1 MESSS
6 ILNKVHKDLQKQEAK
21 GIEKYGTTLDFKF
34 TELEMLKHAYEET
47 LDTCMYLAKL
57 IKIKE
62 DSATVREF
70 RTVQTELFKLIQIK
84 QAELDELKKK
94 LRKLIR

>member
-6 ILNKVHKDLQKQEAK
+6 VLNKVYKDLQKQEAK
-21 GIEKYGTTLDFKF
+21 GLSKYGTTLDSAF
-34 TELEMLKHAYEET
+34 TELEMIKHAYEET

-62 DSATVREF
+62 DER
-70 RTVQTELFKLIQIK
+70 R
-84 QAELDELKKK
+84 
-94 LRKLIR
+94 

>member
-1 MESSS
+1 MLKVIRWGDARLKTLAPIEPILSQKIYKMSQ
-6 ILNKVHKDLQKQEAK
+6 ILEKVYADLNKQENK
-21 GIEKYGTTLDFKF
+21 GRGKYGTTLDSDF

-62 DSATVREF
+62 
-70 RTVQTELFKLIQIK
+70 QQIK
-84 QAELDELKKK
+84 
-94 LRKLIR
+94 